1 MKKILSL
8 LLVFLCSWAS
18 AFAQSAEIYSS
29 GDLKAKPGDKIG
41 LSLSMKNEIEIKAWS
56 FRLVLPEGVTV
67 EKDSRGRYVYELGR
81 TDEHSKDAR
90 DTSDEPF
97 GVQFSVYGNYP
108 FLDNDGTI
116 ISLNL
121 LVSDN
126 VDLGNKEIRLAKINY
141 ANMEDKSVYQDDLII
156 PLKIYNNFSV
166 SATTANET
174 MGSVKIEPSGDAV
187 ESGTSIT
194 ATAAP
199 NDGYSF
205 VNWTSGETKVSTD
218 NPYTFELAAATA
230 LTANFKAIKYPVVFK
245 NDGAEVTNENI
256 DFASVITAPKNPTKE
271 GYTFLGWFDGND
283 VKFVE
288 GATVPLNGVTYT
300 AKWQIN
306 QYTITFDTDGGSEIA
321 AITQDYNTAVTAPAA
336 PTKTG
341 YKFVGW
347 DKEIPATMPAENIT
361 IKATWQIIQYTL
373 SFDLNGGESEAIS
386 DITADYNSDVTKP
399 ADPTRTGYTFKGW
412 DPEFTGKVPAD
423 NTTYVAQWTVNQY
436 TITFDTDGG
445 SEIAAITQDY
455 NTAVTAPAAPTK
467 TGYTFV
473 SWDKEI
479 PATMPAEN
487 ITIKAIWQ
495 INKYTVTFD
504 SNGGTEVAPITQD
517 YATEINA
524 PTAPTRVGYEF
535 AGWDK
540 DVPATMPAEDLTLTA
555 QWTAKKFIYTFT
567 KKDNKDNVASDV
579 IEIEQTF
586 DAAVVKPTD
595 EQLNWEEHTFDKY
608 VETVPETV
616 TEEGAKTFTAL
627 YNINKYT
634 VKFVVG
640 EVIHEATLE
649 YGSPITIPEIPA
661 KEGYTGAWDKEV
673 AKTVPAE
680 NVTYTAVYTPIEYTV
695 TFNTDGGSEVAS
707 IKVTYGSAIT
717 LPEKNPTKEGYTFK
731 EWGNVPATMPANDV
745 ELKAI
750 WTINKYNVTFDFGF
764 DGLVD
769 TKDYEYNAEIVIPDV
784 PSRAGWVFKG
794 WEPEVAK
801 TVPASDV
808 TYTAQWEL
816 DIVKVR
822 FVFWDGNT
830 KEYEYKPGAEITE
843 IPEVPAREGYT
854 FKGWDKPIPDVVPV
868 VGGELVI
875 TAQWSINKY
884 AVYFIANKKTVYSA
898 ILPYG
903 SEIVAPEAPEVEG
916 YTFVG
921 WTPEVDATV
930 PARTVY
936 YEAVYE
942 VNTYKVTYYLND
954 EVVNVAE
961 VKYGEAIPAYEPTV
975 EEGMKFD
982 GWQEEIPAVMPAYDL
997 EIHGT
1002 TSGIETAIKNI
1013 VAKFGESFDVY
1024 NVSGRLVQRV
1034 NGASDISRIPAGMYI
1049 INGTKVVIRKD

>member
-41 LSLSMKNEIEIKAWS
+41 LSLSMKNEIEIKSWS

-67 EKDSRGRYVYELGR
+67 EKDSRERYVYELGR

-230 LTANFKAIKYPVVFK
+230 LTANFKAIQYPVVFK
-245 NDGAEVTNENI
+245 NDGAEVKNETI

-321 AITQDYNTAVTAPAA
+321 A
-336 PTKTG
+336 
-341 YKFVGW
+341 
-347 DKEIPATMPAENIT
+347 M
-361 IKATWQIIQYTL
+361 
-373 SFDLNGGESEAIS
+373 
-386 DITADYNSDVTKP
+386 
-399 ADPTRTGYTFKGW
+399 
-412 DPEFTGKVPAD
+412 
-423 NTTYVAQWTVNQY
+423 
-436 TITFDTDGG
+436 
-445 SEIAAITQDY
+445 TQDY

-504 SNGGTEVAPITQD
+504 SNGGTKVAPITQD

-540 DVPATMPAEDLTLTA
+540 EIPATMPAEDLTLTA

-567 KKDNKDNVASDV
+567 KKDNKDNLASDV
-579 IEIEQTF
+579 IELEQTF
-586 DAAVVKPTD
+586 DAAVVMPTA
-595 EQLNWEEHTFDKY
+595 EQLNWEGHTFDKY

>member
-256 DFASVITAPKNPTKE
+256 DFASVITAPENPTKA

-306 QYTITFDTDGGSEIA
+306 QYTITFDTDGGSTVD
-321 AITQDYNTAVTAPAA
+321 AITLPYGSQVVAPEN

-341 YKFVGW
+341 YTFAGW
-347 DKEIPATMPAENIT
+347 NPELPETMPVDGMNT
-361 IKATWQIIQYTL
+361 KATWTINQYTVK
-373 SFDLNGGESEAIS
+373 FVADDVVVSEELLDYGTA
-386 DITADYNSDVTKP
+386 ITAPEVP
-399 ADPTRTGYTFKGW
+399 AKEGYTGAW
-412 DPEFTGKVPAD
+412 DKAVAETVPAD
-423 NTTYVAQWTVNQY
+423 NVTYTAVYTPIDY

-445 SEIAAITQDY
+445 SVVEAVTLPYGSAI
-455 NTAVTAPAAPTK
+455 TAPAAPTK
-467 TGYTFV
+467 TGYTFAG
-473 SWDKEI
+473 WNPEL
-479 PATMPAEN
+479 PETMPVDGMNTKATW
-487 ITIKAIWQ
+487 TINQ
-495 INKYTVTFD
+495 
-504 SNGGTEVAPITQD
+504 
-517 YATEINA
+517 
-524 PTAPTRVGYEF
+524 
-535 AGWDK
+535 
-540 DVPATMPAEDLTLTA
+540 
-555 QWTAKKFIYTFT
+555 
-567 KKDNKDNVASDV
+567 
-579 IEIEQTF
+579 
-586 DAAVVKPTD
+586 
-595 EQLNWEEHTFDKY
+595 
-608 VETVPETV
+608 
-616 TEEGAKTFTAL
+616 
-627 YNINKYT
+627 YT
-634 VKFVVG
+634 VKFVADDVVVS
-640 EVIHEATLE
+640 EELLD
-649 YGSPITIPEIPA
+649 YGTAITAPEIPA

>member
-1 MKKILSL
+1 MKKIVLSF
-8 LLVFLCSWAS
+8 FLSII
-18 AFAQSAEIYSS
+18 AFVANAQQEGMYSITQEI
-29 GDLKAKPGDKIG
+29 KAKPGQQATMVVNLKNTIKFSGIQMKIKLPDG
-41 LSLSMKNEIEIKAWS
+41 VEVAYDEDDAALLSLNSSRAKGFS
-56 FRLVLPEGVTV
+56 TGVTYNPTTRLYYIDISHESKGIEPSEGEIFSLTFNV
-67 EKDSRGRYVYELGR
+67 GKNAQLG
-81 TDEHSKDAR
+81 TQNIEFTACEFADVD
-90 DTSDEPF
+90 
-97 GVQFSVYGNYP
+97 
-108 FLDNDGTI
+108 
-116 ISLNL
+116 
-121 LVSDN
+121 LVSYDQ
-126 VDLGNKEIRLAKINY
+126 VFLT
-141 ANMEDKSVYQDDLII
+141 VPLII
-156 PLKIYNNFSV
+156 YDDFSV

-194 ATAAP
+194 ATATP

-205 VNWTSGETKVSTD
+205 VNWTSGETEVSTD

-230 LTANFKAIKYPVVFK
+230 LTANFKANQYSVVFM
-245 NDGAEVTNENI
+245 NDGAKVKNDTI
-256 DFASVITAPKNPTKE
+256 DFASVITAPENPTKA

-321 AITQDYNTAVTAPAA
+321 AITQNYNTAVTAPAA

-347 DKEIPATMPAENIT
+347 DNEIPATMPAKNIT
-361 IKATWQIIQYTL
+361 IKATWQINQYTL

-399 ADPTRTGYTFKGW
+399 ADPTRTGYKFLGW
-412 DPEFTGKVPAD
+412 YPEFTGKVPA
-423 NTTYVAQWTVNQY
+423 A
-436 TITFDTDGG
+436 
-445 SEIAAITQDY
+445 
-455 NTAVTAPAAPTK
+455 
-467 TGYTFV
+467 
-473 SWDKEI
+473 
-479 PATMPAEN
+479 
-487 ITIKAIWQ
+487 
-495 INKYTVTFD
+495 
-504 SNGGTEVAPITQD
+504 
-517 YATEINA
+517 
-524 PTAPTRVGYEF
+524 
-535 AGWDK
+535 
-540 DVPATMPAEDLTLTA
+540 
-555 QWTAKKFIYTFT
+555 
-567 KKDNKDNVASDV
+567 
-579 IEIEQTF
+579 
-586 DAAVVKPTD
+586 
-595 EQLNWEEHTFDKY
+595 
-608 VETVPETV
+608 
-616 TEEGAKTFTAL
+616 
-627 YNINKYT
+627 
-634 VKFVVG
+634 
-640 EVIHEATLE
+640 
-649 YGSPITIPEIPA
+649 
-661 KEGYTGAWDKEV
+661 
-673 AKTVPAE
+673 
-680 NVTYTAVYTPIEYTV
+680 
-695 TFNTDGGSEVAS
+695 
-707 IKVTYGSAIT
+707 
-717 LPEKNPTKEGYTFK
+717 
-731 EWGNVPATMPANDV
+731 
-745 ELKAI
+745 
-750 WTINKYNVTFDFGF
+750 
-764 DGLVD
+764 D
-769 TKDYEYNAEIVIPDV
+769 TK
-784 PSRAGWVFKG
+784 
-794 WEPEVAK
+794 
-801 TVPASDV
+801 
-808 TYTAQWEL
+808 YTAQWEL

-854 FKGWDKPIPDVVPV
+854 FKGWDKKIEIGDVVPV
-868 VGGELVI
+868 VGGVLEI

-1013 VAKFGESFDVY
+1013 VAKFGETFDVY

>member
-67 EKDSRGRYVYELGR
+67 EKDSRERYVYELGR

-230 LTANFKAIKYPVVFK
+230 LTANFKAIQYPVVFK
-245 NDGAEVTNENI
+245 NDGAEVKNETI

-321 AITQDYNTAVTAPAA
+321 A
-336 PTKTG
+336 
-341 YKFVGW
+341 
-347 DKEIPATMPAENIT
+347 M
-361 IKATWQIIQYTL
+361 
-373 SFDLNGGESEAIS
+373 
-386 DITADYNSDVTKP
+386 
-399 ADPTRTGYTFKGW
+399 
-412 DPEFTGKVPAD
+412 
-423 NTTYVAQWTVNQY
+423 
-436 TITFDTDGG
+436 
-445 SEIAAITQDY
+445 TQDY

-504 SNGGTEVAPITQD
+504 SNGGTKVAPITQD

-540 DVPATMPAEDLTLTA
+540 EIPATMPAEDLTLTA

-567 KKDNKDNVASDV
+567 KKDNKDNLASDV
-579 IEIEQTF
+579 IELEQTF
-586 DAAVVKPTD
+586 DAAVVMPTA
-595 EQLNWEEHTFDKY
+595 EQLNWEGHTFDKY

-1013 VAKFGESFDVY
+1013 VAKFGETFDVY

>member
-1 MKKILSL
+1 M
-8 LLVFLCSWAS
+8 
-18 AFAQSAEIYSS
+18 
-29 GDLKAKPGDKIG
+29 
-41 LSLSMKNEIEIKAWS
+41 
-56 FRLVLPEGVTV
+56 
-67 EKDSRGRYVYELGR
+67 
-81 TDEHSKDAR
+81 
-90 DTSDEPF
+90 
-97 GVQFSVYGNYP
+97 
-108 FLDNDGTI
+108 
-116 ISLNL
+116 
-121 LVSDN
+121 
-126 VDLGNKEIRLAKINY
+126 
-141 ANMEDKSVYQDDLII
+141 
-156 PLKIYNNFSV
+156 
-166 SATTANET
+166 
-174 MGSVKIEPSGDAV
+174 
-187 ESGTSIT
+187 
-194 ATAAP
+194 
-199 NDGYSF
+199 
-205 VNWTSGETKVSTD
+205 

-361 IKATWQIIQYTL
+361 IKATWQINQYTL

-412 DPEFTGKVPAD
+412 DPEFTGKVPAA
-423 NTTYVAQWTVNQY
+423 NTTYVALWTVNQY

-445 SEIAAITQDY
+445 SEIDPITQDY
-455 NTAVTAPAAPTK
+455 ASAITAPENPAK
-467 TGYTFV
+467 IGYTFQA
-473 SWDKEI
+473 WDKEI

-487 ITIKAIWQ
+487 ITIKATWQ
-495 INKYTVTFD
+495 INQYTLSFD
-504 SNGGTEVAPITQD
+504 LNGGESEAISDITAD
-517 YATEINA
+517 YN
-524 PTAPTRVGYEF
+524 
-535 AGWDK
+535 
-540 DVPATMPAEDLTLTA
+540 
-555 QWTAKKFIYTFT
+555 
-567 KKDNKDNVASDV
+567 
-579 IEIEQTF
+579 
-586 DAAVVKPTD
+586 
-595 EQLNWEEHTFDKY
+595 
-608 VETVPETV
+608 
-616 TEEGAKTFTAL
+616 
-627 YNINKYT
+627 
-634 VKFVVG
+634 
-640 EVIHEATLE
+640 
-649 YGSPITIPEIPA
+649 
-661 KEGYTGAWDKEV
+661 
-673 AKTVPAE
+673 
-680 NVTYTAVYTPIEYTV
+680 
-695 TFNTDGGSEVAS
+695 
-707 IKVTYGSAIT
+707 
-717 LPEKNPTKEGYTFK
+717 
-731 EWGNVPATMPANDV
+731 
-745 ELKAI
+745 
-750 WTINKYNVTFDFGF
+750 
-764 DGLVD
+764 
-769 TKDYEYNAEIVIPDV
+769 
-784 PSRAGWVFKG
+784 
-794 WEPEVAK
+794 
-801 TVPASDV
+801 SDV
-808 TYTAQWEL
+808 TKPADPTRTGYKFLGWYPEFTGKVPAADTKYTAQWEL

-1013 VAKFGESFDVY
+1013 VAKFGETFDVY

>member
-1 MKKILSL
+1 MKKIVLSF
-8 LLVFLCSWAS
+8 FLSIIAIV
-18 AFAQSAEIYSS
+18 ANAQQEGMYSITQEI
-29 GDLKAKPGDKIG
+29 KAKPGQQATMVVNLKNTIKFSGIQMKIKLPDG
-41 LSLSMKNEIEIKAWS
+41 VEVAYDEDDAALLSLNSSRAKGFS
-56 FRLVLPEGVTV
+56 TGVTYNPTTRLYYIDISHESKGIEPSEGEIFSLTFNV
-67 EKDSRGRYVYELGR
+67 GKNAQLG
-81 TDEHSKDAR
+81 TQNIEFTACEFADMD
-90 DTSDEPF
+90 
-97 GVQFSVYGNYP
+97 
-108 FLDNDGTI
+108 
-116 ISLNL
+116 
-121 LVSDN
+121 LVSYD
-126 VDLGNKEIRLAKINY
+126 
-141 ANMEDKSVYQDDLII
+141 QDDFTVPFII
-156 PLKIYNNFSV
+156 YDNFSV

-194 ATAAP
+194 ATATP
-199 NDGYSF
+199 NDGYIF

-230 LTANFKAIKYPVVFK
+230 LTANFKAIQYPVVFK

-321 AITQDYNTAVTAPAA
+321 A
-336 PTKTG
+336 
-341 YKFVGW
+341 
-347 DKEIPATMPAENIT
+347 M
-361 IKATWQIIQYTL
+361 
-373 SFDLNGGESEAIS
+373 
-386 DITADYNSDVTKP
+386 
-399 ADPTRTGYTFKGW
+399 
-412 DPEFTGKVPAD
+412 
-423 NTTYVAQWTVNQY
+423 
-436 TITFDTDGG
+436 
-445 SEIAAITQDY
+445 TQDY

-504 SNGGTEVAPITQD
+504 SNGGTEVAPINQD

-540 DVPATMPAEDLTLTA
+540 EIPATMPAEDLTLTA

-567 KKDNKDNVASDV
+567 KKDNKDNLASDV
-579 IEIEQTF
+579 IELEQTF
-586 DAAVVKPTD
+586 DAAVVMPTP
-595 EQLNWEEHTFDKY
+595 EQLNWEGHTFDKY

-816 DIVKVR
+816 DVVKVR

-854 FKGWDKPIPDVVPV
+854 FKGWDKEIPDVVPET
-868 VGGELVI
+868 GGILVI

>member
-1 MKKILSL
+1 MKKIVLSF
-8 LLVFLCSWAS
+8 FLSIIAIV
-18 AFAQSAEIYSS
+18 ANAQQEGMYSITQEI
-29 GDLKAKPGDKIG
+29 KAKPGQQATMVVNLKNTIKFSGIQMKIKLPDG
-41 LSLSMKNEIEIKAWS
+41 VEVAYDEDDAALLSLNSSRAKGFS
-56 FRLVLPEGVTV
+56 TGVTYNPTTRLYYIDISHESKGIEPSEGEIFSLTFNV
-67 EKDSRGRYVYELGR
+67 GKNAQLG
-81 TDEHSKDAR
+81 TQSIEFTACEFADMD
-90 DTSDEPF
+90 
-97 GVQFSVYGNYP
+97 
-108 FLDNDGTI
+108 
-116 ISLNL
+116 
-121 LVSDN
+121 LVSYNQGDFT
-126 VDLGNKEIRLAKINY
+126 VPF
-141 ANMEDKSVYQDDLII
+141 II
-156 PLKIYNNFSV
+156 YDNFSV

-194 ATAAP
+194 ATATP

-230 LTANFKAIKYPVVFK
+230 LTANFKAIQYPVVFK

-361 IKATWQIIQYTL
+361 IKATWQINQYTL
-373 SFDLNGGESEAIS
+373 SFDLNGGESKAIS

-412 DPEFTGKVPAD
+412 DPEFTGKVPAA

-445 SEIAAITQDY
+445 SEIDPITQDY
-455 NTAVTAPAAPTK
+455 ASAITAPENPAK
-467 TGYTFV
+467 TGYTFKA
-473 SWDKEI
+473 WDKEI
-479 PATMPAEN
+479 PANMPAEN

-495 INKYTVTFD
+495 INQYTVTFD

-517 YATEINA
+517 YASGITA

-540 DVPATMPAEDLTLTA
+540 EIPATMPAEDLTLTA

-567 KKDNKDNVASDV
+567 KKDNKDNLASDV
-579 IEIEQTF
+579 IELEQTF
-586 DAAVVKPTD
+586 DAAVVMPTA
-595 EQLNWEEHTFDKY
+595 EQLNWEGHTFDKY

-616 TEEGAKTFTAL
+616 TEEGAKTFTAQ
-627 YNINKYT
+627 YNINQYEVTFLVDGKEYKKYS
-634 VKFVVG
+634 
-640 EVIHEATLE
+640 LD
-649 YGSPITIPEIPA
+649 YGSTITCPE
-661 KEGYTGAWDKEV
+661 
-673 AKTVPAE
+673 
-680 NVTYTAVYTPIEYTV
+680 NQ
-695 TFNTDGGSEVAS
+695 
-707 IKVTYGSAIT
+707 
-717 LPEKNPTKEGYTFK
+717 PTK
-731 EWGNVPATMPANDV
+731 D
-745 ELKAI
+745 
-750 WTINKYNVTFDFGF
+750 
-764 DGLVD
+764 
-769 TKDYEYNAEIVIPDV
+769 
-784 PSRAGWVFKG
+784 GWVFIGWNSDYKG
-794 WEPEVAK
+794 E
-801 TVPASDV
+801 TVPDFDV

-816 DIVKVR
+816 DVVKVR

-854 FKGWDKPIPDVVPV
+854 FKGWDKEIPDVVPET
-868 VGGELVI
+868 GGILVI

>member
-1 MKKILSL
+1 MRKFRLFSL
-8 LLVFLCSWAS
+8 LMSLFVIQAT
-18 AFAQSAEIYSS
+18 FAQFSISLS
-29 GDLKAKPGDKIG
+29 DLKLRPGESGTVHIAMNNPEATIQTFDFTIC
-41 LSLSMKNEIEIKAWS
+41 
-56 FRLVLPEGVTV
+56 LPEGVSFASSTAKSV
-67 EKDSRGRYVYELGR
+67 LSWEDGLSVPNGMTMSGNFDEGNLIVVGFSMEEDGYFPISTESRNILKFDVVVNADAKLTKDSKITLQ
-81 TDEHSKDAR
+81 TL
-90 DTSDEPF
+90 TF
-97 GVQFSVYGNYP
+97 GSP
-108 FLDNDGTI
+108 DNDGYEI
-116 ISLNL
+116 ES
-121 LVSDN
+121 VSN
-126 VDLGNKEIRLAKINY
+126 N
-141 ANMEDKSVYQDDLII
+141 LII
-156 PLKIYNNFSV
+156 YDIFNV
-166 SATTANET
+166 SATSSDANKGTVSITPDGKQEN
-174 MGSVKIEPSGDAV
+174 
-187 ESGTSIT
+187 GTSIT
-194 ATAAP
+194 ASAKA

-205 VNWTSGETKVSTD
+205 VNWTNAEGNEVSTD

-230 LTANFKAIKYPVVFK
+230 LTANFKANQYPVVFK
-245 NDGAEVTNENI
+245 NDGAEVKNETI
-256 DFASVITAPKNPTKE
+256 DYASVITAPKNPTKE
-271 GYTFLGWFDGND
+271 GYTFLGWFAGETQ
-283 VKFVE
+283 FVE
-288 GATVPLNGVTYT
+288 GATVPVGGITYE

-321 AITQDYNTAVTAPAA
+321 AITQDYNTAVEAPAA

-361 IKATWQIIQYTL
+361 IKATWQINQYTL

-386 DITADYNSDVTKP
+386 NITADYNSDVTKP
-399 ADPTRTGYTFKGW
+399 ADPTRTGYTFNGW
-412 DPEFTGKVPAD
+412 DPEFTGKVPAA

-445 SEIAAITQDY
+445 SEIDPITQDY
-455 NTAVTAPAAPTK
+455 ASAITAPENPAK
-467 TGYTFV
+467 TGYTFKA
-473 SWDKEI
+473 WDKEI
-479 PATMPAEN
+479 PANMPAEN

-495 INKYTVTFD
+495 INQYTVTFD

-517 YATEINA
+517 YASGITA

-540 DVPATMPAEDLTLTA
+540 EIPATMPAEDLTLTA
-555 QWTAKKFIYTFT
+555 QWTAKKFIYKFT

-586 DAAVVKPTD
+586 DAAVVMPTP
-595 EQLNWEEHTFDKY
+595 EQLNWEGHTFDKY

-616 TEEGAKTFTAL
+616 TEEGAKTFTAQ
-627 YNINKYT
+627 YNINQYEVTFLVDGKEYKKYS
-634 VKFVVG
+634 
-640 EVIHEATLE
+640 LD
-649 YGSPITIPEIPA
+649 YGSTITCPE
-661 KEGYTGAWDKEV
+661 
-673 AKTVPAE
+673 
-680 NVTYTAVYTPIEYTV
+680 NQ
-695 TFNTDGGSEVAS
+695 
-707 IKVTYGSAIT
+707 
-717 LPEKNPTKEGYTFK
+717 PTK
-731 EWGNVPATMPANDV
+731 D
-745 ELKAI
+745 
-750 WTINKYNVTFDFGF
+750 
-764 DGLVD
+764 
-769 TKDYEYNAEIVIPDV
+769 
-784 PSRAGWVFKG
+784 GWVFIGWNSDYKG
-794 WEPEVAK
+794 E
-801 TVPASDV
+801 TVPDFDV

-816 DIVKVR
+816 DVVKVR

-854 FKGWDKPIPDVVPV
+854 FKGWDKEIPDVVPET
-868 VGGELVI
+868 GGILVI

-982 GWQEEIPAVMPAYDL
+982 GWQGEIPAVMPAYDL